1 MATNAEGSNEFVLIM
16 NGTDQPE
23 RNEFLVLGL
32 QSGERYRFKLQAL
45 NFNGASPLSSEFT
58 FNACLAPSSL
68 HAPYRLA
75 STTSS
80 ITVGWTEAL
89 DDGGC
94 PVTGYALFR
103 DLADE
108 SAPSVEVNSAS
119 EAALRSVPTAREL
132 VVTNFAASSE
142 GKFVRFSVRAYNR
155 EGHVDSGTYVSILYA
170 AIPSKPSS
178 TPQHVAAESN
188 STIIALTLPELAP
201 AETGNTDILAY
212 SLEMDNG
219 QAGDFFQV
227 ASESMIV
234 EYNVTVE
241 RGLTYRFR
249 YRARNS
255 VGWGPYS
262 DAIEVLAA

>member
-1 MATNAEGSNEFVLIM
+1 MATNADGSNEFVLIM

-23 RNEFLVLGL
+23 RNEFAVLGL

-45 NFNGASPLSSEFT
+45 NFNGASASSPEFT

-68 HAPYRLA
+68 HAPYRLDT
-75 STTSS
+75 TTSS
-80 ITVGWTEAL
+80 ITVGWTEPL

-119 EAALRSVPTAREL
+119 EATLHSVPTAREL

-155 EGHVDSGTYVSILYA
+155 EGHVDSGTYVAILYA

-178 TPQHVAAESN
+178 TP
-188 STIIALTLPELAP
+188 
-201 AETGNTDILAY
+201 
-212 SLEMDNG
+212 
-219 QAGDFFQV
+219 
-227 ASESMIV
+227 
-234 EYNVTVE
+234 
-241 RGLTYRFR
+241 
-249 YRARNS
+249 
-255 VGWGPYS
+255 
-262 DAIEVLAA
+262 